1 MCVCVCACVYP
12 GSSVHYV
19 DEITPRVG
27 LHHGGHHLL
36 IFLTTTREPRQRL
49 AAPTHCSLH
58 THTSPRT
65 FILFANELKEGVCV
79 CVCVCV
85 CLLGLGARWICKLVF
100 YLLWQMLWPLFGSH
114 RFPAISS
121 NHNCSSDMGHVW
133 YDDCTDE
140 RHIGAILWIQPRWLS
155 LMWSGLLNQLTRQYQ
170 MNRMDGFPLGKG
182 SIFALKSFCWSIR
195 CAVHWSKDLVKVS
208 FRLSATPYV
217 SLLWLVV
224 RLSRVLLVC
233 ACWWRP

>member
-1 MCVCVCACVYP
+1 MLVSTVNHLGLQRLSKEAHVNCVSVCVCACAYP

-79 CVCVCV
+79 CVSVCV
-85 CLLGLGARWICKLVF
+85 YQAWEPDESASLCFICSGRCSDHCLVHTDF
-100 YLLWQMLWPLFGSH
+100 QQ
-114 RFPAISS
+114 FPAIITVHLTWGVFDTMTVQMSAIQ
-121 NHNCSSDMGHVW
+121 
-133 YDDCTDE
+133 E
-140 RHIGAILWIQPRWLS
+140 RFYEYSQ
-155 LMWSGLLNQLTRQYQ
+155 
-170 MNRMDGFPLGKG
+170 DG
-182 SIFALKSFCWSIR
+182 CR
-195 CAVHWSKDLVKVS
+195 
-208 FRLSATPYV
+208 
-217 SLLWLVV
+217 
-224 RLSRVLLVC
+224 
-233 ACWWRP
+233 